1 MSCAGRGPPRVGTA
15 SGFFFRPACGAAGA
29 DDSGID
35 EPQGVAETPLTFE
48 VFQQVRENPSPGAVF
63 TPASEAAVDGFP
75 RAIALGNVTP
85 RGAGVEAPQDAIE
98 EALMILPG
106 PATTVLVRRVREE
119 RGDAFPM
126 PLR

>member
-1 MSCAGRGPPRVGTA
+1 
-15 SGFFFRPACGAAGA
+15 
-29 DDSGID
+29 
-35 EPQGVAETPLTFE
+35 VAETPLTFE

-85 RGAGVEAPQDAIE
+85 RGAGVEAPQNAIE
-98 EALMILPG
+98 EAMRILPG
-106 PATTVLVRRVREE
+106 PATTVLVRRVREK

-126 PLR
+126 PLREFMATWHGWPPEEPPLFAKDAHG